1 MKFYLIE
8 LLVLIASVIALINAA
23 PAAKAPKITQAPKI
37 TKTPKVVKTP
47 QSNNATCF
55 QKQNAI
61 DAENLQ
67 KKFDTFTTKTPCN
80 VGDQACI
87 NNQFAQCTATNT
99 WVLEQCN
106 GGLTCCALPL
116 RNKPGTSIACDTKQD
131 QTARINEG
139 KAACP

>member
-1 MKFYLIE
+1 MKFYLVE

-23 PAAKAPKITQAPKI
+23 PAVKTPKVTKAPKI
-37 TKTPKVVKTP
+37 TKTP
-47 QSNNATCF
+47 QSNNSTCF

-67 KKFDTFTTKTPCN
+67 KKFDSFTTKTPCN

-87 NNQFAQCTATNT
+87 NNQFAQCTATNNWT
-99 WVLEQCN
+99 LQKCN